1 MGPSIIWTMVWFG
14 REQHVLSRRGPEVVV
29 IVDIVWL
36 GGCLYHFVIEIGP
49 RLVSEKDH
57 MGQLLIICWP
67 NKYLN
72 VVK

>member
-36 GGCLYHFVIEIGP
+36 SGCSDHFFLEIGQ

-57 MGQLLIICWP
+57 MGQLLIMCWP
-67 NKYLN
+67 HKYLN
-72 VVK
+72 VVQ